1 MKNENLTLLEKNSL
15 NKRKQYLKLLNSLLP
30 KEKLKNTNNI
40 FTKRKNYR
48 HFLPFI
54 KNKNDN
60 HFNSS
65 KIENNLSEGNNNKLR
80 NEETITIREKK
91 KGKYFRNKRLDIRT
105 KRNNKYKNSEEV
117 NNIVNSLINSSNNN
131 IDKNIYS
138 YDKAKENKKFP
149 REKTIDPLYYIKY
162 NINNKSLSK
171 GVDKSFNKYMQDIN
185 ETKKEEIVLN
195 ANREINYGK
204 IQVDPSNYINNEDEN
219 KFKYMLRQIREK
231 RNFNFGTRDINY
243 FKKIK
248 NPIISFDKRK
258 RENDNKLVLKLRKLL
273 IDINKKNKTK
283 YIESNIV
290 KKIDKCKS
298 FDERMD
304 IILNN
309 TKITEANI
317 NKTSKYH
324 EKLINK
330 INYIYKSY

>member
-80 NEETITIREKK
+80 DEETITIRENK

-149 REKTIDPLYYIKY
+149 REKTID
-162 NINNKSLSK
+162 
-171 GVDKSFNKYMQDIN
+171 KSFNKYMQDIN
-185 ETKKEEIVLN
+185 ESKKEEIVLN
-195 ANREINYGK
+195 TNREINYGK

-258 RENDNKLVLKLRKLL
+258 KENDNKLLLKLRKLL

-283 YIESNIV
+283 FIESNIY